1 MVSFDDIF
9 LYSNVAI
16 TNRLSIIKNYVD
28 NGDQFTRKVDIPQD
42 KFLDLVNL
50 VLTTT
55 WYIFNY
61 NFYQKTHGVAIGGP
75 AFSTTTEIYIIL
87 NTMQC
92 LRHWTLQKV
101 GNYFMIKLIQFLNVC
116 T

>member
-9 LYSNVAI
+9 LYSNIPI
-16 TNRLSIIKNYVD
+16 TDTLSIIKNYVD
-28 NGDQFTRKVDIPQD
+28 NSDQFTRKVAIPQD
-42 KFLDLVNL
+42 EFLDLVNL

-61 NFYQKTHGVAIGGP
+61 NFYQKSHGVAIGGP
-75 AFSTTTEIYIIL
+75 AFQTTTEIYIIL
-87 NTMQC
+87 NTMRY
-92 LRHWTLQKV
+92 LRHWTLQKFR
-101 GNYFMIKLIQFLNVC
+101 NYFMIKLIQFLNVS

>member
-9 LYSNVAI
+9 LYSNIPI
-16 TNRLSIIKNYVD
+16 TDTLSIIKNYVD
-28 NGDQFTRKVDIPQD
+28 NSDQFTRKVAIPQD

-61 NFYQKTHGVAIGGP
+61 NFYQKSHGVAIGGP
-75 AFSTTTEIYIIL
+75 AFQTTTEIYIIL
-87 NTMQC
+87 NTMRY
-92 LRHWTLQKV
+92 LRHWTLQKFR
-101 GNYFMIKLIQFLNVC
+101 NYFMIKLIQFLNVR

>member
-9 LYSNVAI
+9 LYSNIPI
-16 TNRLSIIKNYVD
+16 TDTLSIIKNYVD
-28 NGDQFTRKVDIPQD
+28 NSDQFTRKVAIPQD

-61 NFYQKTHGVAIGGP
+61 NFYQKSHGVAIGGP
-75 AFSTTTEIYIIL
+75 AFQTTTEIYIIL
-87 NTMQC
+87 NTMRY
-92 LRHWTLQKV
+92 LRHWTLQKF
-101 GNYFMIKLIQFLNVC
+101 GNYFMIKLIQFLNVR

>member
-1 MVSFDDIF
+1 MVSFDNIF
-9 LYSNVAI
+9 LYSNIPI
-16 TNRLSIIKNYVD
+16 TDTLSIIKNYVD

-42 KFLDLVNL
+42 NFLDLVNL

-61 NFYQKTHGVAIGGP
+61 NFYQKSHGVAIGGP
-75 AFSTTTEIYIIL
+75 AFQTTTEIYIIL
-87 NTMQC
+87 NTMRY
-92 LRHWTLQKV
+92 LRHWTLQKF
-101 GNYFMIKLIQFLNVC
+101 GNYFMIKLIQFLNVR

>member
-9 LYSNVAI
+9 LYSNIPI
-16 TNRLSIIKNYVD
+16 TDTLSIIKNYVD
-28 NGDQFTRKVDIPQD
+28 NSDQFTRKVAIPQD

-50 VLTTT
+50 VLKTT

-61 NFYQKTHGVAIGGP
+61 NFYQKSHGVAIGGP
-75 AFSTTTEIYIIL
+75 AFQTTTEIYIIL
-87 NTMQC
+87 NTMRY
-92 LRHWTLQKV
+92 LRHWTLQKF
-101 GNYFMIKLIQFLNVC
+101 GNYFMIKLIQFLNVR

>member
-9 LYSNVAI
+9 LYSNIPI
-16 TNRLSIIKNYVD
+16 TDTLSIIKNYVD
-28 NGDQFTRKVDIPQD
+28 NSDQFTRKVAIPQD

-61 NFYQKTHGVAIGGP
+61 NFYQKSHGVAIGGP
-75 AFSTTTEIYIIL
+75 AFQTTTEIYIIL
-87 NTMQC
+87 NTMRY
-92 LRHWTLQKV
+92 LRHWTLQKFR
-101 GNYFMIKLIQFLNVC
+101 NYFMIKLIQFLNVS